1 MTCGLAAVKPYAG
14 YNARMPPFF
23 GRGRATAL
31 PAELFTDL
39 LPQIDDLH
47 ELKLTLYVL
56 WRMEQLEG
64 EFRALTEEQIAAD
77 EIFLAGLGGAGR
89 LKAALAAAV
98 GRGTLLAEGAY
109 YLLNDDAGVAAADAL
124 RAGTWQPG
132 DDGGRTLAQEKPNIY
147 RLYEENIGPLTPLI
161 AEELRAAETDYPAAW
176 LSDAMR
182 IAIKN
187 NIRNWRY
194 VEAILQRWQKEGR
207 DDRTDRGRPE
217 QDRKKYTEGEF
228 SDFVER

>member
-1 MTCGLAAVKPYAG
+1 MSPY
-14 YNARMPPFF
+14 F

-39 LPQIDDLH
+39 LPQIDDLD

-64 EFRALTEEQIAAD
+64 DFRALTEAHLAAD
-77 EIFLAGLGGAGR
+77 DIFLQGLGGAGR

-98 GRGTLLAEGAY
+98 TRGTLLAVEKDSTY
-109 YLLNDDAGVAAADAL
+109 YLLHDDAGLAAAVAL

-132 DDGGRTLAQEKPNIY
+132 ENAGGTLAQEKPNIY

-161 AEELRAAETDYPAAW
+161 AEALRAAEADYPAAW
-176 LSDAMR
+176 LADAMR